1 MAKGEAHQAG
11 NLQAACIWR
20 RAVKG
25 AFPPRPRRIALYL
38 RAGSEEEGGWGGGC
52 GLAEWGS
59 RSLVS
64 SGHGCLL
71 PGPKSVC
78 SGSTTK

>member
-38 RAGSEEEGGWGGGC
+38 RAVARKPDANHPARWV
-52 GLAEWGS
+52 
-59 RSLVS
+59 RF
-64 SGHGCLL
+64 
-71 PGPKSVC
+71 
-78 SGSTTK
+78 